1 MEVLSN
7 GLYAALTFFK
17 ALENAV
23 RILQAAGTFYK
34 NSSCRVPEFSVFSKN
49 CFKTVLK
56 IPVVW
61 TCSVNIVCEEISLQ

>member
-34 NSSCRVPEFSVFSKN
+34 NSSCRVTEFSVFSN
-49 CFKTVLK
+49 CFKKVLK
-56 IPVVW
+56 IPVVS